1 MPQANNA
8 ELTEL
13 YTAELGSTVRNEE
26 PNADGAA
33 AQYHLIVQAV
43 AGDPAG
49 SNNGE
54 YTLRMDCIDETLA
67 ERNAD
72 LSVDPVLQTFDGNTA
87 GGLWVADGDDFKTDQ
102 TFVIDVP
109 AGVQGHLFR
118 YVATLLSVNNDIIT
132 SIESRPF
139 VLVDPV

>member
-49 SNNGE
+49 SNNGQ

-67 ERNAD
+67 ERNDD
-72 LSVDPVLQTFDGNTA
+72 LSVDPQLQTFDGTT
-87 GGLWVADGDDFKTDQ
+87 GPLWVADGDDFKTDQ
-102 TFVIDVP
+102 TFVIEVP
-109 AGVQGHLFR
+109 ADVQGHLFR
-118 YVATLLSVNNDIIT
+118 YVATLVSANNDIIT
-132 SIESRPF
+132 SIESRKF
-139 VLVDPV
+139 VLVDPA